1 MAKLCVLLLMAS
13 PLISALVATRAAPT
27 TVVAPTL
34 ARSCDV
40 AAAVRTQQRAAVVMM
55 GRGGRQRE
63 DRPPKEKKEKDVLEL
78 EGTVLESLPNAM
90 FRVQLQDSD
99 AVSGLLLPRPARAP
113 AWLACSPHTHT
124 RARARARL
132 TMRSSVAPTRCAAGD
147 SRPYLGKD
155 PQELYQD
162 PGTPTALRRTL
173 PSPPRLS
180 PGPRPMPLPCGS
192 CQLGWRAKPKP

>member
-1 MAKLCVLLLMAS
+1 MSAAGWFTVPCVRACEIFRRPLSYSRLSRRAHSSSKMAKLCVLLLMAS

-99 AVSGLLLPRPARAP
+99 AVSGLLTLQPRPARAP

-124 RARARARL
+124 RAR
-132 TMRSSVAPTRCAAGD
+132 T
-147 SRPYLGKD
+147 PYD
-155 PQELYQD
+155 AIER
-162 PGTPTALRRTL
+162 GTHTLCRR
-173 PSPPRLS
+173 
-180 PGPRPMPLPCGS
+180 
-192 CQLGWRAKPKP
+192 

>member
-99 AVSGLLLPRPARAP
+99 AVSGLLMLQPRPARARLP
-113 AWLACSPHTHT
+113 GWHALRT
-124 RARARARL
+124 RARARAHL
-132 TMRSSVAPTRCAAGD
+132 TMRSSVALTRCAAGD

-155 PQELYQD
+155 PQELHQD
-162 PGTPTALRRTL
+162 PGTPTAPPHPAL
-173 PSPPRLS
+173 PAAP
-180 PGPRPMPLPCGS
+180 
-192 CQLGWRAKPKP
+192 

>member
-1 MAKLCVLLLMAS
+1 MSAAGWFTVPFVCICAHVDVRSVNPRLSRRAHSSSKMAKLCVLLLMAS

-99 AVSGLLLPRPARAP
+99 AVSGLLMLQPRPARAP
-113 AWLACSPHTHT
+113 RRGL
-124 RARARARL
+124 RL
-132 TMRSSVAPTRCAAGD
+132 V
-147 SRPYLGKD
+147 L
-155 PQELYQD
+155 
-162 PGTPTALRRTL
+162 LRRALTL
-173 PSPPRLS
+173 VRPPSQRHPRQEGAPSGVQGGLTIS
-180 PGPRPMPLPCGS
+180 
-192 CQLGWRAKPKP
+192 QY

>member
-1 MAKLCVLLLMAS
+1 MSAAGCCTVRWVVFMRKLAVRSVTSSFPGDRAHSSSKMAKLCVLLLMAS

-99 AVSGLLLPRPARAP
+99 AVSGLLMLQRRPARAP

-124 RARARARL
+124 RAR
-132 TMRSSVAPTRCAAGD
+132 T
-147 SRPYLGKD
+147 PYD
-155 PQELYQD
+155 AIER
-162 PGTPTALRRTL
+162 GTHTLCRR
-173 PSPPRLS
+173 
-180 PGPRPMPLPCGS
+180 
-192 CQLGWRAKPKP
+192 

>member
-1 MAKLCVLLLMAS
+1 MSGCFFRKRPLTYSPAFLECAQHSSSKMAKLCVLLLMAS

-99 AVSGLLLPRPARAP
+99 AVSGLLTLQPRPARAP
-113 AWLACSPHTHT
+113 AWLACSPHT
-124 RARARARL
+124 RARARARAR
-132 TMRSSVAPTRCAAGD
+132 T
-147 SRPYLGKD
+147 PYDAIERVTHTLC
-155 PQELYQD
+155 
-162 PGTPTALRRTL
+162 RR
-173 PSPPRLS
+173 
-180 PGPRPMPLPCGS
+180 
-192 CQLGWRAKPKP
+192 